1 MKYEIVMPQLSD
13 SMEEGKLIEWKVQ
26 EGQKV
31 KEGDVV
37 AEVESDKAVM
47 DVESFK
53 SGVVKKLYAKEGESI
68 PVGKVMALIETD
80 VNDTKKTEE
89 KPQKTKVKEINK
101 KEVKEDQKKPQKVE
115 PDILDELFY
124 KSLKPVDQDEV
135 ASPKAKAFA
144 AKVGVDIEQLQK
156 DNILP
161 TPIHF
166 TDVKEYYE
174 DRHFTPKALHLINLY
189 HIDKTLFKGQNKVDE
204 DEVKRYIDQNEIPL
218 PRPIDN
224 IKKAIIENVTN
235 ASKKPVYHMYDT
247 IDATLIDRHTSKEVT
262 ITVWLLKVFAEAM
275 MRHEGFRTTFLQNK
289 LQIWTNASISVAM
302 SDKDALYMPVIK
314 DINKKDVS
322 QIAKELKE
330 LEERVI
336 NRKITLNDLSGST
349 FGLSNLGMTG
359 IDSFD
364 AMINKDDSA
373 IAAVGSKKN
382 GHIKITLSVDHR
394 VVNGMQSALFFKTLK
409 EISLDTSFFQKG

>member
-13 SMEEGKLIEWKVQ
+13 SMEEGKLIEWKVK

-80 VNDTKKTEE
+80 VNDIKKKEE
-89 KPQKTKVKEINK
+89 KPQKTEVKDINK

-115 PDILDELFY
+115 PDILEELFN
-124 KSLKPVDQDEV
+124 KPLKPVDQDEV

-161 TPIHF
+161 TPTHF
-166 TDVKEYYE
+166 ADVKEYYE
-174 DRHFTPKALHLINLY
+174 DRYFTPKALHLINLY
-189 HIDKTLFKGQNKVDE
+189 HIDKTLFKGRNKVDE
-204 DEVKRYIDQNEIPL
+204 NEVKKYIDQNEIPL

-247 IDATLIDRHTSKEVT
+247 IDAALIDRYTSKEIT

-289 LQIWTNASISVAM
+289 LQIWPNASISVAM

-409 EISLDTSFFQKG
+409 EVSLDASFFQKG